1 MSVIVEHMLVLIC
14 PEAII
19 CIHFLN
25 ISFKLF
31 CLVKSV
37 ALLGSPRLGYYLTL
51 TDYSCV

>member
-1 MSVIVEHMLVLIC
+1 MPRSDYMYTI
-14 PEAII
+14 
-19 CIHFLN
+19 FLN

-51 TDYSCV
+51 TDLQLRLAS